1 MYRDDHN
8 AMVLRLEQLSKEHE
22 ATQALRDEIIQ
33 LRRAVSMQPRGNPY
47 LGMTPIGPGEKLA
60 LGSHTLEPFPVWAVG
75 LLHLF
80 TLGLFSLI
88 WFGIQQGRLPRA
100 AYNDPSTGEAI
111 GFSFIPFFNL
121 YWCFFSPLR
130 FCDRLTLQYR
140 LRGKSDEGPKGVTL
154 AAAIVGVIPYLGIL
168 ALPTLWL
175 IAACLMQNDVNRICD
190 LGAVALD
197 EPRI

>member
-1 MYRDDHN
+1 MYRDDRE
-8 AMVLRLEQLSKEHE
+8 AMVLRLEQLSREHE

-33 LRRAVSMQPRGNPY
+33 LRRAVSMQPAGNPY
-47 LGMTPIGPGEKLA
+47 VAMTRIGPGEKLA
-60 LGSHTLEPFPVWAVG
+60 LGTHSLEKFPVWAVG

-100 AYNDPSTGEAI
+100 AHNDPSTGEAI

-121 YWCFFSPLR
+121 YWCFFSPMRL
-130 FCDRLTLQYR
+130 CDRLTLQYR
-140 LRGKSDEGPKGVTL
+140 LRGQADQGPKGVTL

-168 ALPTLWL
+168 SLPTLWL
-175 IAACLMQNDVNRICD
+175 IAACLMQNDINRIVD
-190 LGAVALD
+190 LGAVAVD
-197 EPRI
+197 EPRL